1 MYRVKWGIFRLI
13 LEKKVFLEF
22 ESIEGY
28 RELEKFK
35 GDQRY
40 WESLRGI

>member
-1 MYRVKWGIFRLI
+1 MHQVKWGISRLI
-13 LEKKVFLEF
+13 LEKKVLSEF
-22 ESIEGY
+22 ESTEGY

-40 WESLRGI
+40 WESLRGT